1 MWRPMTPADLAA
13 VGDIAAEVH
22 PGYPEDAT
30 VFEERLRL
38 YPAGCH
44 VYADGAAITGYILSH
59 PWIDRQPP
67 ALNTLLGSI
76 PTGADTYYIHD
87 IALLGQSRGKD
98 SARAILRQLVE
109 LARTSGFT
117 NLSLIAVN
125 DSAAFWRRLGFEIVQ
140 DAALDEKLRSYDQQ
154 ARFMR
159 LDLPANCDT
168 KVAPHD

>member
-1 MWRPMTPADLAA
+1 MWRPMTRADLAA

-22 PGYPEDAT
+22 PDYPEDAA

-38 YPAGCH
+38 CPAGCH

-67 ALNTLLGSI
+67 ALNTKLGGI
-76 PTGADTYYIHD
+76 PAHADTYYIHD

-98 SARAILRQLVE
+98 AARAILRTLVE
-109 LARTSGFT
+109 LASQSGFT

-125 DSAAFWRRLGFEIVQ
+125 DSAAFWQKLGFKIV
-140 DAALDEKLRSYDQQ
+140 DDNALNEKLKSYDEQ
-154 ARFMR
+154 ARYMR
-159 LDLPANCDT
+159 LDLAAQKTDT
-168 KVAPHD
+168 